1 MLSRCVI
8 NRRQSRELE
17 KHQDK
22 NTSIDEKEKVE
33 MKLHASLILNVTRWG
48 IYEPRRDTQRSGSG
62 KGFNDRVS
70 FYFLL
75 RQRPGE
81 KNHFVSKSN

>member
-33 MKLHASLILNVTRWG
+33 MKLHASLILNITRWE
-48 IYEPRRDTQRSGSG
+48 IYEPRRDT
-62 KGFNDRVS
+62 
-70 FYFLL
+70 
-75 RQRPGE
+75 
-81 KNHFVSKSN
+81 